1 MAVDE
6 AQPTPWRP
14 LPNLPPDPT
23 ATAARGR
30 LRRIL
35 LYGTS
40 RGLTE
45 GLIGARGLLLATV
58 LGPEAFGAWALFRL
72 VMRYAPFAALGVYRG
87 LEREAVH
94 EEAADRRG
102 ADPPQQAARTTVG
115 FLLAVFLPLATIAAT
130 ASFFTANAQLALG
143 LRVTAAALATEPLVL
158 YAFTFLRARGSLRR
172 FAVLE
177 IIQAALHLALTVLMA
192 LRWGLA
198 GAFAG
203 FIAASVGIL
212 AVLAHRVPTRPAL
225 DAARLRRM
233 LAIGFPLVL
242 TMFTT
247 TLLATADRFVVA
259 AYGGTRL
266 LGLYALAVSVA
277 GLAASMAWVVR
288 TVIFPSVYRQ
298 TDIEGAGLAIRDH
311 FHGTLLPFARWF
323 PPLLGLGALL
333 IGPAIM
339 MFLPRYSEAVAPA
352 RIFIFTGATMGFA
365 SLGVLGVIAADLQRR
380 LPLWSVVALSINLLL
395 SNVAM
400 RSGIGLEGIAAGA
413 LISQVVYGTA
423 VVMLAAGATGTERP
437 LLLPLKAFGPL
448 ALSVLAVYVSGRI
461 FPGTDPASVASSMA
475 LYLLILLPLAPALRA
490 DLQRLR

>member
-1 MAVDE
+1 
-6 AQPTPWRP
+6 
-14 LPNLPPDPT
+14 LPHLPPDLK
-23 ATAARGR
+23 ATAAGGR

-40 RGLTE
+40 RGVTE

-94 EEAADRRG
+94 EEAVERRG

-130 ASFFTANAQLALG
+130 ASFFTADGRLTLG
-143 LRVTAAALATEPLVL
+143 LRVTAAALVTEPLVL
-158 YAFTFLRARGSLRR
+158 YAYTYLRARGSLRR
-172 FAVLE
+172 FAILE
-177 IIQAALHLALTVLMA
+177 IIQAALHLALAVLLA
-192 LRWGLA
+192 LRWGLP

-203 FIAASVGIL
+203 FVTASVGTLAIL
-212 AVLAHRVPTRPAL
+212 AQRVPTRPAL
-225 DAARLRRM
+225 DGARLRRM

-247 TLLATADRFVVA
+247 TMLATADRFVVA

-288 TVIFPSVYRQ
+288 TVIFPNVYRQ
-298 TDIEGAGLAIRDH
+298 TDAEGAGLAIRDH
-311 FHGTLLPFARWF
+311 FHSTLLPFARWF
-323 PPLLGLGALL
+323 PPILGLGALL

-339 MFLPRYSEAVAPA
+339 TLLPRYAEAVAPA

-365 SLGVLGVIAADLQRR
+365 SLGVLGVVAADLQRR
-380 LPLWSVVALSINLLL
+380 LPLWSVLALTINLIL
-395 SNVAM
+395 SNIAM
-400 RSGIGLEGIAAGA
+400 RSGIGLEGVAAGA

-423 VVMLAAGATGTERP
+423 VVALAAGVAGTERP
-437 LLLPLKAFGPL
+437 LLLPLKALGPL
-448 ALSVLAVYVSGRI
+448 ALCVLAVLGLGRLL
-461 FPGTDPASVASSMA
+461 PGTDPASVAASVA
-475 LYLLILLPLAPALRA
+475 LYLLVLLPLAPALRA
-490 DLQRLR
+490 DLKRLS